1 MGQINVSYDDP
12 LIAGLDRIAATR
24 RLSRPEL
31 LRAIASEALE
41 AHDAGRLAFQAEDG
55 PRLDSSLNAL
65 ATQLKDAVIELD
77 RVQRDNQRHDK
88 KLHDAFV
95 SSEEAV
101 LAAQTELTRRVNDT
115 NKESYQPFVKKLR
128 ELHQLIA
135 AVGPGVSE
143 ALADKIGTMDQRLAA
158 IHELAKEPRHQH
170 QIVFGDDRV
179 WSVRFITMMAG
190 VWSLA
195 SVVLFLTFSS
205 QVQPLAIAL
214 SNRLL
219 DDSVHVCRLLE
230 NRFGTTTCDVPV
242 EERLRAARIRMRE
255 AGR

>member
-12 LIAGLDRIAATR
+12 LIAGLDRIAAAR

-31 LRAIASEALE
+31 LRAIAVEALE

-95 SSEEAV
+95 ASEEAI
-101 LAAQTELTRRVNDT
+101 LAAQTELARRVNDT
-115 NKESYQPFVKKLR
+115 NHRSYQPFLKKLG
-128 ELHQLIA
+128 QLQNIIDG
-135 AVGPGVSE
+135 VVPQVSE
-143 ALADKIGTMDQRLAA
+143 AMIGKLGSIDQRLAA
-158 IHELAKEPRHQH
+158 IHELASEPRTQH
-170 QIVFGDDRV
+170 QLVFADSKV
-179 WSVRFITMMAG
+179 WTLRFFLVIGAVWAFASVLLFL
-190 VWSLA
+190 VLA
-195 SVVLFLTFSS
+195 SMA
-205 QVQPLAIAL
+205 QPIAVSV

-219 DDSVHVCRLLE
+219 DTQASLCRVIE
-230 NRFGTTTCDVPV
+230 TRYGTYACEVPIEDRV
-242 EERLRAARIRMRE
+242 RYARIRKLE
-255 AGR
+255 AVR